1 MDHSRLATPV
11 PMASQAPVSRSAFRT
26 RQGRL
31 PAVPFTKSG
40 PEDIV
45 MAISKSTPRHRA
57 FAQMRFAVAPAAR
70 ASRQL
75 AMVLCVMAAVSCSLA
90 AAQDSKVG
98 LNSVAAV
105 DQAALSIGPGD
116 LLDLSVYHVPELL
129 LKVRVDTNG
138 YVSLPLIGDMKL
150 SGVTVRDAQLRIAHK
165 LVDLDLVKQPQ
176 VSLFVEEFAT
186 QGITVYG
193 EVNTPG
199 IYPLLGPHTLYDA
212 ISAAGGLTLK
222 AGHTVTVLHA
232 GQPRTEEVID
242 LPADGTPGKS
252 DVMLAPGDTVAVS
265 KTGVVYVLGEVNKP
279 GAFLMENNTTMS
291 LLKAVALA
299 GSATKVA
306 SLRHVYIIRKGDD
319 GTTETEVRLDRLNH
333 SVPDIQ
339 LHAEDIVFVHLSNL
353 KNYGAIGIQGAI
365 QAAVYSLYAF
375 QMHN

>member
-1 MDHSRLATPV
+1 MDNFPV
-11 PMASQAPVSRSAFRT
+11 DRHLETFAGPGSAISFRMDPVRH
-26 RQGRL
+26 
-31 PAVPFTKSG
+31 PAIPLTKSG

-45 MAISKSTPRHRA
+45 MAISTNTPRHRA
-57 FAQMRFAVAPAAR
+57 FTQMRLALATRAAYR
-70 ASRQL
+70 T
-75 AMVLCVMAAVSCSLA
+75 AMALCVMIAVSCSFA
-90 AAQDSKVG
+90 PAQDSKVG
-98 LNSVAAV
+98 LNSVSAV

-138 YVSLPLIGDMKL
+138 IVSLPLIGDMKL
-150 SGVTVRDAQLRIAHK
+150 SGVTVRDAQMRIANK
-165 LVDLDLVKQPQ
+165 LVSLDLVKKPQ

-193 EVNTPG
+193 EVTTPG

-222 AGHTVTVLHA
+222 AGRTVTVMHA

-242 LPADGTPGKS
+242 LPGDGAPGKA
-252 DVMLAPGDTVAVS
+252 DMMLAPGDTVMVS

-279 GAFLMENNTTMS
+279 GAFLMENNTNMS
-291 LLKAVALA
+291 VLKAVALA
-299 GSATKVA
+299 GSTTKLA
-306 SLRHVYIIRKGDD
+306 SLKHVYIIRKGND
-319 GTTETEVRLDRLNH
+319 GTTEMEVRLDKLDH
-333 SVPDIQ
+333 SVPDVQ
-339 LHAEDIVFVHLSNL
+339 LHAEDVVFVPLSNL
-353 KNYGAIGIQGAI
+353 KNYGAMGVQGAI

>member
-1 MDHSRLATPV
+1 MDNSRYDTHPQGLAGAAFPV
-11 PMASQAPVSRSAFRT
+11 RFGTDPGT
-26 RQGRL
+26 H
-31 PAVPFTKSG
+31 PAIPRTKSG
-40 PEDIV
+40 PEGIV
-45 MAISKSTPRHRA
+45 MAILKGIRHGA
-57 FAQMRFAVAPAAR
+57 FANNQFASAQAIR
-70 ASRQL
+70 ASRRI
-75 AMVLCVMAAVSCSLA
+75 AMTLCFMVPLFCSFA
-90 AAQDSKVG
+90 TAQDSKAG

-150 SGVTVRDAQLRIAHK
+150 AGTTVRDAQMRIAHK
-165 LVDLDLVKQPQ
+165 LVDLDLVRQPQ
-176 VSLFVEEFAT
+176 VALFVEEFAT

-193 EVNTPG
+193 EVTTPG

-222 AGHTVTVLHA
+222 AGNTVTVMHA
-232 GQPRTEEVID
+232 GQPRAEEVID
-242 LPADGTPGKS
+242 LPGDGTPGKA
-252 DVMLAPGDTVAVS
+252 DVMLAPGDTVVVS

-306 SLRHVYIIRKGDD
+306 SLKHVYIIRKGND
-319 GTTETEVRLDRLNH
+319 GTTEMEVRLDKLNH
-333 SVPDIQ
+333 SVPDVQ
-339 LHAEDIVFVHLSNL
+339 LHAEDIVFIPLSNM
-353 KNYGAIGIQGAI
+353 KNYGTIGIQGAI

-375 QMHN
+375 QMH

>member
-1 MDHSRLATPV
+1 MV
-11 PMASQAPVSRSAFRT
+11 
-26 RQGRL
+26 
-31 PAVPFTKSG
+31 
-40 PEDIV
+40 
-45 MAISKSTPRHRA
+45 ISKSTPRHRA
-57 FAQMRFAVAPAAR
+57 LTRLATR
-70 ASRQL
+70 ASQRIAMAL
-75 AMVLCVMAAVSCSLA
+75 SAMVAISCSLA
-90 AAQDSKVG
+90 AAQDAKVG
-98 LNSVAAV
+98 LNSVTAV

-138 YVSLPLIGDMKL
+138 YVSLPLIGDLKL
-150 SGVTVRDAQLRIAHK
+150 SGVTVRDAQLRIAHM
-165 LVDLDLVKQPQ
+165 LVNLELVKQPQ

-193 EVNTPG
+193 EVTAPG

-222 AGHTVTVLHA
+222 AGHSVTVMHA
-232 GQPRTEEVID
+232 GQPHAEEVVD
-242 LPADGTPGKS
+242 LPGDGTPGKA
-252 DVMLAPGDTVAVS
+252 DVMLTPGDTVVVS

-299 GSATKVA
+299 GSTTKVA
-306 SLRHVYIIRKGDD
+306 SLRHVYIIRKGND
-319 GTTETEVRLDRLNH
+319 GTTEMEVRLDKLSH

-339 LHAEDIVFVHLSNL
+339 LHAEDIVFIPLSNI
-353 KNYGAIGIQGAI
+353 KNYGAMGIQGAI